1 MRILLAPDKF
11 KKTLSANE
19 VCAAMTEGIQAV
31 DSSIEVISQPL
42 ADGGEGTSDLLQKA
56 FGLDKVEL
64 KVADP
69 FFQPIDA
76 CYLKNEK
83 VAFVEMANASG
94 LELLIGREPK
104 ALEATTFGTGELIEH
119 ALNQGVEEIYLMIG
133 GSATNDGGTGMAK
146 ALGYT
151 FSTSDGSAFSATGA
165 GTLKLDS
172 ISKNDIHPRIAE
184 VKFTVLCDV
193 QNPLLGENGA
203 SYVYGPQKGA
213 TDEDIIELEAG
224 MQTLAKV
231 LDNGFE
237 NIPGA
242 GAAGGLGYGA
252 MSFLGAELKPGIQSV
267 MEMTGFEQKLEGVDV
282 IITGEGK
289 MDLQTVEG
297 KVIAGVSEV
306 ANKSNIPFG
315 VVCGLAEHKEQVQS
329 QIKAYDIRPLVNEEV
344 TVPEAMANAYQLVKE
359 RTEELV
365 KGFVASRAQA

>member
-31 DSSIEVISQPL
+31 DSSIEVISRPL

-213 TDEDIIELEAG
+213 TDEDIVELEAG

-231 LDNGFE
+231 LENGFE

-267 MEMTGFEQKLEGVDV
+267 MEMTGFEQKLEGVDL

-306 ANKSNIPFG
+306 ANESKIPFG

-344 TVPEAMANAYQLVKE
+344 TIPEAMVNAYQLVKE

-365 KGFVASRAQA
+365 SSFVASRA